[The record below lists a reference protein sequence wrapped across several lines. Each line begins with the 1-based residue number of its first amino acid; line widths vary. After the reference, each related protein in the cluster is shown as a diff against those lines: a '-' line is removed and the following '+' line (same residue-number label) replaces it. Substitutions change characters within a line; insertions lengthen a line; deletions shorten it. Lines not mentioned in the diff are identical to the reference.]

1 LIDTTMAA
9 LEIKTI
15 GLYDAILQEAK
26 KVANKD
32 SLSEKEIEH
41 IFIDHPE
48 ILELYKQLNLD
59 CNISNIHLDDI
70 CLEKFKNTVYENEAL
85 EINKNLL
92 FLRENEKYTID
103 FEQSTTIIT
112 VMSIE
117 FFVLFSVQYFIVL
130 LDMKEWQ
137 LQIYSLFALS
147 IFAAFIYTKKQ
158 KKIFKEKKEEFEMLY
173 DETLSLIEYL
183 EGKNVL
189 KKEELTVT
197 F

>member
-1 LIDTTMAA
+1 MAA

>member
-1 LIDTTMAA
+1 LIDTTRAA

-15 GLYDAILQEAK
+15 GLYDAILQEAQK
-26 KVANKD
+26 IANKD
-32 SLSEKEIEH
+32 NLSEKEIEH

-59 CNISNIHLDDI
+59 CNISNIHLEDI
-70 CLEKFKNTVYENEAL
+70 CLEKFKNTVYENEIL

-92 FLRENEKYTID
+92 FLRENEKYTIE

-147 IFAAFIYTKKQ
+147 IFVAFIYIKKQ
-158 KKIFKEKKEEFEMLY
+158 KMLFKAKKEEFEMLY
-173 DETLSLIEYL
+173 DKTLAMIGRL
-183 EGKNVL
+183 EDDDVL
-189 KKEELTVT
+189 NKGDLMAI

>member
-1 LIDTTMAA
+1 LIDTIRAA

-70 CLEKFKNTVYENEAL
+70 CLEKFKNTAYENEVL

-147 IFAAFIYTKKQ
+147 IFAAFIYAKKQ

-183 EGKNVL
+183 ESKNVL